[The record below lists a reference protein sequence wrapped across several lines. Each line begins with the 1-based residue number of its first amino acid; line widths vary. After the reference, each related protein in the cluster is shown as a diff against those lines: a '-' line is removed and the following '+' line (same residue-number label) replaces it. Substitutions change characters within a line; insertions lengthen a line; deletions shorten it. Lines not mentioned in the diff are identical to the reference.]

1 MKAVLRA
8 IWLVVLPTIVAGQTP
23 RDTVELNPVVV
34 TATRIPTRAGDL
46 PIAVTVLTGAELEE
60 RGIRTVADALRSVP
74 AASVVITDA
83 YGSLTSLFL
92 RGGQSDYVKVLI
104 DGVPQNAPGGF
115 YDFANLTTDNVERI
129 EVVRGPASVLYGS
142 DAVTGVVQVFT
153 RDGRGAAHGSVALG
167 GGTYGSGAV
176 ATTLAGGDGRA
187 GYAFSASRFAS
198 DGVYPLNNSYRN
210 EVLSG
215 RLQFR
220 PDERT
225 EAALSF
231 RYGDALYHFP
241 TDGSGAVVSNNQHQ
255 LERGPSVGLDLGH
268 TFSTTVD
275 GGLTASWHR
284 DNYQYAIAPNGPT
297 DSTTFP
303 FSSSD
308 WTTRTGL
315 DARVNARL
323 PERQV
328 VTLGVALERE
338 EMHGTTLDTAR
349 SRNDGAVY
357 VQLVT
362 SPERRAGLTVGA
374 RLEDNQRFGS
384 YATYRAGV
392 SVGLA
397 ARTRAV
403 ASIGTGFKEPSFY
416 ENFATGFVRGNPDL
430 RPEHS
435 FSWEAGLEYTAPGR
449 GVAARAT
456 YFHQRFRDLIEYSAA
471 PLGPNAVN
479 YANVADAT
487 SDGLELGLRGALGAL
502 VSFDA
507 SYTYLDPR
515 DVATNLRLQRRPSH
529 TGSLGLGYSLGGR
542 GTVSLGAV
550 FTGDRDDLDY
560 GPFPAQRVTLPPHTR
575 VDASSTYELAR
586 PHGGPHGPDRE
597 PARRA
602 LPRHREL
609 PRTRPQSI
617 IRGQDAVRDVTSGR
631 PENAKGGGWGDGTQ
645 CWPYA
650 WRRARAATRSSRRA
664 RRGR

>member
-8 IWLVVLPTIVAGQTP
+8 IALIVLPTIVAGQTP

-60 RGIRTVADALRSVP
+60 RGIHTVADALRSVA
-74 AASVVITDA
+74 AASVVTTDA

-92 RGGQSDYVKVLI
+92 RGGQSDYVKVLV

-115 YDFANLTTDNVERI
+115 YDFANLTTDNVDRI
-129 EVVRGPASVLYGS
+129 EIVRGPVSVLYGS
-142 DAVTGVVQVFT
+142 DAVTGVVQLFT
-153 RDGRGAAHGSVALG
+153 RDGRGAAHGSVALS

-176 ATTLAGGDGRA
+176 ATTVAGGDGRA
-187 GYAFSASRFAS
+187 GYAFSASRFSS
-198 DGVYPLNNSYRN
+198 DGVYALNNSYRN
-210 EVLSG
+210 EVVSG
-215 RLQFR
+215 RLRFR

-225 EAALSF
+225 AAALSF

-241 TDGSGAVVSNNQHQ
+241 TDGSGAVVNNNQHQ
-255 LERGPSVGLDLGH
+255 LERGPSMGLDLGH
-268 TFSTTVD
+268 TFSARVD
-275 GGLTASWHR
+275 GGLTATWHR

-315 DARVNARL
+315 DARVNARF
-323 PERQV
+323 PARQV

-338 EMHGTTLDTAR
+338 EMRGTTLDSAR

-362 SPERRAGLTVGA
+362 PAERPAGLTVGA

-384 YATYRAGV
+384 YATYRAGG
-392 SVGLA
+392 SIALA
-397 ARTRAV
+397 AGTRAV
-403 ASIGTGFKEPSFY
+403 ASLGTGFKEPSFY
-416 ENFATGFVRGNPDL
+416 ETFATGFVRGNPDL

-435 FSWEAGLEYTAPGR
+435 FSWEAGLEYATPGR

-471 PLGPNAVN
+471 PLGPDSVN

-487 SDGLELGLRGALGAL
+487 AEGLELGLRGTLGAS
-502 VSFDA
+502 VSLAA

-515 DVATNLRLQRRPSH
+515 DAATNLRLQRRPSH
-529 TGSLGLGYSLGGR
+529 SGTLGLGYSPSGR
-542 GTVSLGAV
+542 ATLSLGAL
-550 FTGDRDDLDY
+550 FTGDRDDFDY
-560 GPFPAQRVTLPPHTR
+560 RTYPAARVTLPPHTR
-575 VDASSTYELAR
+575 VDASGSYEVAR
-586 PHGGPHGPDRE
+586 PHGTWPGLALTARIENLLDARYE
-597 PARRA
+597 DIKNFPAR
-602 LPRHREL
+602 
-609 PRTRPQSI
+609 
-617 IRGQDAVRDVTSGR
+617 GR
-631 PENAKGGGWGDGTQ
+631 SLLFGGRMRFGT
-645 CWPYA
+645 
-650 WRRARAATRSSRRA
+650 
-664 RRGR
+664 

>member
-275 GGLTASWHR
+275 GGLTATWHR
-284 DNYQYAIAPNGPT
+284 DNYQYAIAPN
-297 DSTTFP
+297 DSSDHTTFAS
-303 FSSSD
+303 SSSD
-308 WTTRTGL
+308 WNTRTGL

-323 PERQV
+323 RQQDV
-328 VTLGVALERE
+328 ITLGVALERE
-338 EMHGTTLDTAR
+338 AVQGTSLATAQ

-357 VQLVT
+357 LQVVT
-362 SPERRAGLTVGA
+362 PPERPASLTLGA
-374 RLEDNQRFGS
+374 RLEDNERFGS
-384 YATYRAGV
+384 YATYRAGG
-392 SVGLA
+392 SVRLA
-397 ARTRAV
+397 AGTRAV
-403 ASIGTGFKEPSFY
+403 ASIGTGFREPSFY
-416 ENFATGFVRGNPDL
+416 ETFPTPFSHGNPNL
-430 RPEHS
+430 KPEHS
-435 FSWEAGLEYTAPGR
+435 FSWETGLEYTTPGR
-449 GVAARAT
+449 TLAARAT
-456 YFHQRFRDLIEYSAA
+456 YFHQRFRDLVQYSFA
-471 PLGPNAVN
+471 LVGPD
-479 YANVADAT
+479 YSNVADAT
-487 SDGLELGLRGALGAL
+487 AAGLELGLQGALGAGISL
-502 VSFDA
+502 DA
-507 SYTYLDPR
+507 SYSYVDPR
-515 DVATNLRLQRRPSH
+515 DATTNLRLQRRPSH

-586 PHGGPHGPDRE
+586 PHGTWPGVALMARIENLLDARYQDIVNF
-597 PARRA
+597 PAR
-602 LPRHREL
+602 
-609 PRTRPQSI
+609 
-617 IRGQDAVRDVTSGR
+617 GR
-631 PENAKGGGWGDGTQ
+631 SLLFGGRMRFGT
-645 CWPYA
+645 
-650 WRRARAATRSSRRA
+650 
-664 RRGR
+664 